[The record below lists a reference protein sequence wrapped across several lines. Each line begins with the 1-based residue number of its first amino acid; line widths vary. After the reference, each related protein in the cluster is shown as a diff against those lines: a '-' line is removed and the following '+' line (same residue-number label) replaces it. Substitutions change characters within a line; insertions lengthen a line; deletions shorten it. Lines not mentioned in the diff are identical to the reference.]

1 MTDVHSKE
9 AQRANVFLLWKTGK
23 RSAEIAD
30 LLLTTHGEKAM
41 TLRTV
46 QRWLESF
53 KAGRTDLTDEKRTG
67 RPRSPSRSRLT
78 QDVKSLLEE
87 DARLTVRELSDRVD
101 KPPTN
106 VFRAIKEDLG
116 LVRLSARWVPRLL
129 TQDMKDG
136 RVNFCR
142 TNLERVDKE
151 GGWEQLRALIVTGDE
166 TWVPYFDPPTKQET
180 MVSKSLLIVTLADF
194 CSLKSHSIAG
204 LGKKRNKSPPPPQ
217 SQTRPALSKSN
228 AHALLR
234 LLWTAEDRVFG

>member
-53 KAGRTDLTDEKRTG
+53 KTVRTDLADEKRTG

-101 KPPTN
+101 KPPLT
-106 VFRAIKEDLG
+106 FSAPLKKI
-116 LVRLSARWVPRLL
+116 LVSFASVL
-129 TQDMKDG
+129 DG
-136 RVNFCR
+136 F
-142 TNLERVDKE
+142 L
-151 GGWEQLRALIVTGDE
+151 
-166 TWVPYFDPPTKQET
+166 
-180 MVSKSLLIVTLADF
+180 VS
-194 CSLKSHSIAG
+194 SLK
-204 LGKKRNKSPPPPQ
+204 
-217 SQTRPALSKSN
+217 T
-228 AHALLR
+228 
-234 LLWTAEDRVFG
+234 

>member
-1 MTDVHSKE
+1 
-9 AQRANVFLLWKTGK
+9 
-23 RSAEIAD
+23 
-30 LLLTTHGEKAM
+30 M

-116 LVRLSARWVPRLL
+116 LVRLSAQFFRFGIKNFLKHGNLL
-129 TQDMKDG
+129 
-136 RVNFCR
+136 F
-142 TNLERVDKE
+142 
-151 GGWEQLRALIVTGDE
+151 
-166 TWVPYFDPPTKQET
+166 
-180 MVSKSLLIVTLADF
+180 
-194 CSLKSHSIAG
+194 
-204 LGKKRNKSPPPPQ
+204 
-217 SQTRPALSKSN
+217 
-228 AHALLR
+228 
-234 LLWTAEDRVFG
+234 

>member
-9 AQRANVFLLWKTGK
+9 AQHANVFLLWKTGK
-23 RSAEIAD
+23 RSTEIAD

-116 LVRLSARWVPRLL
+116 LVRLSAQFFRFGI
-129 TQDMKDG
+129 K
-136 RVNFCR
+136 NFLKHG
-142 TNLERVDKE
+142 NLFF
-151 GGWEQLRALIVTGDE
+151 LI
-166 TWVPYFDPPTKQET
+166 
-180 MVSKSLLIVTLADF
+180 
-194 CSLKSHSIAG
+194 
-204 LGKKRNKSPPPPQ
+204 
-217 SQTRPALSKSN
+217 
-228 AHALLR
+228 
-234 LLWTAEDRVFG
+234 